1 MRAVLCYAVQCSAV
15 QCGDGACA
23 GAVTDAWTAWQREW
37 GYTFS
42 MLQAVHTRHRV
53 VWAGA
58 PGWRRVAGM
67 RQILQ
72 SLMEQPGFYRPGSTL
87 AVVPPVSQ
95 QQLWNKLVPAKLQS
109 ASQPPPQIFCLVEF
123 AALSFALCAAVFPLS
138 APTVDHLCCA
148 VAMLRDKSQE
158 LPSSLQP
165 QWLLNRGAAAAAGS
179 DAAGTGAPKQSSAA
193 PSASPAAGRE
203 GKWVADR
210 WGATEKDPD
219 SKWGH
224 DPYDRPRWGEERPD
238 GDERGLGG
246 GRMPRDTGRCALH
259 ALIKQLDV

>member
-1 MRAVLCYAVQCSAV
+1 
-15 QCGDGACA
+15 
-23 GAVTDAWTAWQREW
+23 
-37 GYTFS
+37 
-42 MLQAVHTRHRV
+42 
-53 VWAGA
+53 
-58 PGWRRVAGM
+58 
-67 RQILQ
+67 
-72 SLMEQPGFYRPGSTL
+72 
-87 AVVPPVSQ
+87 
-95 QQLWNKLVPAKLQS
+95 
-109 ASQPPPQIFCLVEF
+109 
-123 AALSFALCAAVFPLS
+123 
-138 APTVDHLCCA
+138 
-148 VAMLRDKSQE
+148 MLRDKSQE

-179 DAAGTGAPKQSSAA
+179 DAAGSGAPKQSSAA

-246 GRMPRDTGRCALH
+246 GRMPRDTGRCVLP
-259 ALIKQLDV
+259 ALIKQ